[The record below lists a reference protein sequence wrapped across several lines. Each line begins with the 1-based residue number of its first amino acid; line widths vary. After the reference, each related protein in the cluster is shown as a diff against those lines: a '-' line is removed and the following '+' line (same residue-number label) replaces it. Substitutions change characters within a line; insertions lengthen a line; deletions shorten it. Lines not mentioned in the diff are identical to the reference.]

1 MSDID
6 QNTQAARVFYR
17 LVRDFVNSIKPW
29 DVVTY
34 YDTGPDEVL
43 DLIKVSLRVYGR
55 PDEHLCVMAAA
66 GMDTV
71 DEPLGQRRIAL
82 PTEAQLRS
90 LKQVAGFESRTDFRE
105 SGKPTWST
113 D

>member
-1 MSDID
+1 MTDID

-17 LVRDFVNSIKPW
+17 LVREFVSAIKPW

-90 LKQVAGFESRTDFRE
+90 LKQAAGFESRTTYRE
-105 SGKPTWST
+105 NGKPTWST

>member
-71 DEPLGQRRIAL
+71 DESLGQRRIAL

>member
-1 MSDID
+1 M
-6 QNTQAARVFYR
+6 
-17 LVRDFVNSIKPW
+17 
-29 DVVTY
+29 TY